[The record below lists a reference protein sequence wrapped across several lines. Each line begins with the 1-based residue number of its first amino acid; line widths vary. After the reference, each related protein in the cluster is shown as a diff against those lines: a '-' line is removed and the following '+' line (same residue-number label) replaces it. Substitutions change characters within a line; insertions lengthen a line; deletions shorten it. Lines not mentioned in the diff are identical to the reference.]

1 MDLEF
6 YARVRKCEKRITG
19 KQPLLTDIDGNS
31 MFCGPEPRETS
42 TVKGPQNI
50 LLSRGISE

>member
-6 YARVRKCEKRITG
+6 YARVRTCEKRITG

-31 MFCGPEPRETS
+31 MFCGPEPRGNIDSQGS
-42 TVKGPQNI
+42 TKHTAFPRSQ
-50 LLSRGISE
+50 